1 MIKANFSHPKRV
13 NSQKAWKLYRTNLEK
28 RPQTLDIKTRLKE
41 QDLPFYHF
49 SAKSYAIDKFSCRE
63 GISHQNP
70 NKNRGTLKDYAPL
83 QRAFHKESNKTLFDI
98 FIAVYK

>member
-1 MIKANFSHPKRV
+1 MIKANFSHPKQV

-28 RPQTLDIKTRLKE
+28 RPQTLDIKKRLKE
-41 QDLPFYHF
+41 QVLPFSDF

-70 NKNRGTLKDYAPL
+70 NK
-83 QRAFHKESNKTLFDI
+83 Q
-98 FIAVYK
+98 